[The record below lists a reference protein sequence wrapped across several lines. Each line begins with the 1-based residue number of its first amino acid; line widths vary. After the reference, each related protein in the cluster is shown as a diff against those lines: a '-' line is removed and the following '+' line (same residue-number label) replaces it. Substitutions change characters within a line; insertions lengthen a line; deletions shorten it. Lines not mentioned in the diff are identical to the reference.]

1 MRDLENIQGS
11 RIYGRRQGKPLTPS
25 RQKLVDELLPR
36 LVVDAADSDTA
47 VEINDLFAA
56 DIEDL
61 WFEVGFGKGEH
72 RAWQAAHHPNTGFI
86 GCEPFLN
93 GIAGLL
99 GHVEA
104 QSLENVRIFTDDAR
118 LLMDRL
124 PDASIGRFF
133 VLFPDPWP
141 KARHHKRRFINPG
154 NLDVIARLLKDGA
167 ELRVG
172 TDHMDYCRWTLMQL
186 MRRDDFEWIA
196 AGPDDWRQRP
206 ADWPPSRYEAKALT
220 QGRKS
225 AYLRFRRK
233 AR

>member
-72 RAWQAAHHPNTGFI
+72 LAWQAAHHPNTGFI